1 MPTRSGFRL
10 RAPSRS
16 NATWILAWFALLLLL
31 FRILDHFGLSLP
43 HPLFTVVILA
53 FAGLA
58 VPVAVWTYLQHRNP
72 LQTLWLRPFSP
83 THIPLVILM
92 TLLLPVLALML
103 SLPFGNMLFLD
114 APYRLWGLYT
124 PVSDGG
130 VLGVLLL
137 ILVYILLPTICEE
150 LLFRCV
156 LPHSFAE
163 FGPVVT
169 ALLSAF
175 LFSFFDFNL
184 GTFLVTFAVGIS
196 LYLVLYVTRSMT
208 PVLIVRLFYQTFTV
222 FFRQELASFYRSA
235 GSGTVFFFLLT
246 LIFGIIVIL
255 ICSVMIHLN
264 LDHAKKLKENS
275 EAYAAREKHPLPER
289 IKATVTL
296 LGRAV
301 SDPFI
306 WGSAL
311 VFALSLF
318 IR

>member
-169 ALLSAF
+169 AL
-175 LFSFFDFNL
+175 
-184 GTFLVTFAVGIS
+184 GIS